1 MKWEA
6 RVMLRGWTRRYQ
18 RRLRGRILG
27 PEVVSEIEDLLRK
40 ELNLFFP
47 KAVRWYNPIVKRANG

>member
-6 RVMLRGWTRRYQ
+6 RVILRGRTRRYQ
-18 RRLRGRILG
+18 RRFGGRTLG

-40 ELNLFFP
+40 ELNMFFP
-47 KAVRWYNPIVKRANG
+47 MVVQWHNPIVKRANG